1 MRSTAVCSGWP
12 TRSSCSPRA
21 TSRSRPRSARE
32 CWSAAASSTRRRKGR
47 HRRERTLMGDA
58 LANFVY
64 VFLWVYLLL
73 LFAYILT
80 SWVRLPYRPW
90 LNRVQRF
97 LYDVCDPYLRIFRRF
112 IPPAGPLDLSPMV
125 AIFVLLIVQN
135 VLVSLLQRL

>member
-1 MRSTAVCSGWP
+1 
-12 TRSSCSPRA
+12 
-21 TSRSRPRSARE
+21 
-32 CWSAAASSTRRRKGR
+32 
-47 HRRERTLMGDA
+47 MGDT

-80 SWVRLPYRPW
+80 SWIRMPYRPW

-112 IPPAGPLDLSPMV
+112 LPPLGPLDLSPMV
-125 AIFVLLIVQN
+125 AIFVLLIIQN
-135 VLVSLLQRL
+135 VLVSLLERL